1 MKKRGK
7 KLLAGAAALAM
18 SCSMV
23 TGWANGVE
31 IVDVKVLNSA
41 SDEGTSFTKN
51 SETGKFEGSLTADQ
65 MLKVTV
71 KLTDDSAAIAAG
83 DVTFLSNIANA
94 ETLNNDSIQYVDQQT
109 VSTEKGEATIT
120 FRPRMTIGDVGKGA
134 FIAKAGGT
142 DVATTAEFNYTV
154 VAPSVP
160 LSASIGGTITE
171 GNDAV
176 INLSVPDGKDMPTA
190 VTVKDGE
197 TVLETGI
204 SYDSTVKT
212 LTVSNLK
219 PGTHNL
225 TISADGYVSTS
236 VQVVVESAEVI
247 VDSGDTGSVTTGIQ
261 DKLAGMTPSNGS
273 VKLPTGTVTGGG
285 TNTNYNVSY
294 TVTTPDESKI
304 VRGADGTIS
313 LATVGEGENAKKVFA
328 AKITVTAS
336 VGTTNPITSNKD
348 IYLVADPD
356 VNVSFGNINLISTST
371 GADAF
376 LSDTNFSDAKEAAGD
391 SFEATK
397 VAIQTEVLNYAL
409 ERRSPSELDNVVK
422 PTVDYD
428 LNGKVTLSEYR
439 MLKLMLEGSNANFT
453 PSKLDTARAGW
464 INQANPN
471 SAE

>member
-41 SDEGTSFTKN
+41 TDEGTSFKN
-51 SETGKFEGSLTADQ
+51 AEGVIENVKLNTEQ
-65 MLKVTV
+65 MLQVTV
-71 KLTDDSAAIAAG
+71 KLTNGATENPAVAAG
-83 DVTFLSNIANA
+83 DVTFLSNIDG
-94 ETLNNDSIQYVDQQT
+94 ESVTLNNSTIQYVDQQT
-109 VSTEKGEATIT
+109 ASKTDGTATIT
-120 FRPRMTIGDVGKGA
+120 FRPRTTVGTAGVGS
-134 FIAKAGGT
+134 FVAKAGGT
-142 DVATTAEFNYTV
+142 DVTTTAGFNYTV

-160 LSASIGGTITE
+160 LTASIGGAITE

-176 INLSVPDGKDMPTA
+176 ITLTVPEGKNMPTA

-204 SYDSTVKT
+204 SYDSTAKT

-261 DKLAGMTPSNGS
+261 NNLAGMTPSNGS
-273 VKLPTGTVTGGG
+273 VKLPTGTVTGSG

-304 VRGADGTIS
+304 VRDADGTIS

-336 VGTTNPITSNKD
+336 VGTTNPITSKKD
-348 IYLVADPD
+348 IYLVAEGTEQIA
-356 VNVSFGNINLISTST
+356 FGNLGLISTET
-371 GADAF
+371 GTDAF
-376 LSDTNFSDAKEAAGD
+376 ETQANINALENDVK
-391 SFEATK
+391 
-397 VAIQTEVLNYAL
+397 TELKANVLNYAL
-409 ERRSPSELDNVVK
+409 DRRDHAADLGDVVK
-422 PTVDYD
+422 SAVDYD
-428 LNGKVTLSEYR
+428 LNGDVTLSEYR
-439 MLKLMLEGSNANFT
+439 MLKLMLEGTEGFTAN
-453 PSKLDTARAGW
+453 DMVRERAGW
-464 INQANPN
+464 ISKNGSTSTPESN
-471 SAE
+471 